1 MKSIKN
7 CYTLI
12 IKGVCTVKVIFEYL
26 IYYCEIR
33 GTKEMKKSIIV
44 LAAIAVALLMAST
57 VTAVPQVHSTPV
69 MKVVNEVEQKKTLF
83 EWEIEIF
90 SGKIA
95 GKSVNVETGGII
107 DTIIA
112 LIQFLIDLILGIIQF
127 ITNLMQLGNLILAL
141 IDAITALI
149 SIITQFIEWIMGI
162 LNPEGFVSP

>member
-1 MKSIKN
+1 
-7 CYTLI
+7 
-12 IKGVCTVKVIFEYL
+12 
-26 IYYCEIR
+26 
-33 GTKEMKKSIIV
+33 MKKSIIV

-69 MKVVNEVEQKKTLF
+69 MKIVNEVEQKKTFF
-83 EWEIEIF
+83 EEKIEGF
-90 SGKIA
+90 SEKIA
-95 GKSVNVETGGII
+95 LDVEPEGII

-141 IDAITALI
+141 INAINALI
-149 SIITQFIEWIMGI
+149 DIITQFIEWIMGI